1 MNQRRTYLLGLLAL
15 LLWPAAGARAAS
27 WRGITPLKSTR
38 ADVERL
44 LGPPHR
50 EYGRYD
56 FPEETAS
63 IRYAVGKHCDD
74 ANDCW
79 CVAPKDVVTNIFVY
93 VSFEMK
99 FSELKLDLREYKKFT
114 SPTAPHHT
122 TYSNE
127 KEGVTYTVTE
137 DGEVHSIDYY
147 PSESDCEETVRQRGG
162 KRSSAGTPPATRPA
176 SDLRRIDEGAYRRAG
191 QKRRKEAEVSD
202 DAPRRLFRD
211 RPRRDHLS

>member
-1 MNQRRTYLLGLLAL
+1 MSGHSGEEAMNHRSTYLLGLLAL
-15 LLWPAAGARAAS
+15 LLWPAVGARAAS

-50 EYGRYD
+50 ESGRYD

-63 IRYAVGKHCDD
+63 VRYATDKHCDN

-79 CVAPKDVVTNIFVY
+79 CVAPKDVVIHVFVY
-93 VSFEMK
+93 VSVEMK

-114 SPTAPHHT
+114 SPAAPHHT

-127 KEGVTYTVTE
+127 KEGITYTVTE
-137 DGEVHSIDYY
+137 DGDVRSIDYH
-147 PSESDCEETVRQRGG
+147 PSESDCEEMVRQRGG
-162 KRSSAGTPPATRPA
+162 QKFLGETPPASRHRVGGVASTKQPA
-176 SDLRRIDEGAYRRAG
+176 PATEPGKKGRR
-191 QKRRKEAEVSD
+191 
-202 DAPRRLFRD
+202 
-211 RPRRDHLS
+211 RPR